1 VMVKPIGSNTVADYL
16 AAVPRDQPD
25 AA

>member
-1 VMVKPIGSNTVADYL
+1 VMVKPMGANTLADYL
-16 AAVPRDQPD
+16 AAVPRDRPG